1 MFYCRSFNFVIL
13 FLYLDSMARSMKQK
27 QLESYLDDVDVFEDP
42 KLELEQYPTTPHL
55 AGTFQGEVYF
65 TS

>member
-1 MFYCRSFNFVIL
+1 
-13 FLYLDSMARSMKQK
+13 MARPMKQK
-27 QLESYLDDVDVFEDP
+27 KLESYLDDVDVFEDP

-55 AGTFQGEVYF
+55 AGTFHLCRELYF